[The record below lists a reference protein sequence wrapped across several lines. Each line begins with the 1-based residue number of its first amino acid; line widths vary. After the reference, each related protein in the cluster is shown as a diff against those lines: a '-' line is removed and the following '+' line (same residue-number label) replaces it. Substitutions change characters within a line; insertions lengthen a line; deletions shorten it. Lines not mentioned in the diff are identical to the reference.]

1 MTLRDIEAQWKALAT
16 GVTSKFELIQ
26 LGYSGYIYSHIVVK
40 RAYSSYILSMHESRR
55 DHRYCP
61 LIPLLGD
68 LEQHLSRTES
78 TGYRRNH
85 KISAHTAGPFWL
97 YSWVVVKRTCSDHI
111 SIHDRRRRHRY
122 WLFAWLLGDLDQHW
136 IAAESAGYRRNHEIS
151 ADTARPFWVYSC
163 VVVNRAWVVTYP
175 CMIDIVAIDI

>member
-1 MTLRDIEAQWKALAT
+1 MHESRRGHRYWP
-16 GVTSKFELIQ
+16 LIPL
-26 LGYSGYIYSHIVVK
+26 LGDLEQHLNRTEITVYRRNHKIWADTAGPFWVYSRMVVK
-40 RAYSSYILSMHESRR
+40 RACGSYILSMHESRR

-68 LEQHLSRTES
+68 LEQHLNRTES

-97 YSWVVVKRTCSDHI
+97 YSWVVVKRTCSGHI

-122 WLFAWLLGDLDQHW
+122 WLFTWLLVDLDQHW
-136 IAAESAGYRRNHEIS
+136 IAAESAGYRRKHKMS
-151 ADTARPFWVYSC
+151 ADIAGPFWVC
-163 VVVNRAWVVTYP
+163 V
-175 CMIDIVAIDI
+175 